1 MVGAESGAVAA
12 AREVFVVLAVVVFVA
27 FDFAADAAV
36 PDVAELVV
44 AFAALA
50 LVILLG
56 GVTSESII
64 TMVYEELRWCC
75 CCR

>member
-1 MVGAESGAVAA
+1 MVGARSGAVAA
-12 AREVFVVLAVVVFVA
+12 ARECFVVVLAVVVFVA

-44 AFAALA
+44 ALAALA

-56 GVTSESII
+56 GVTSESMF
-64 TMVYEELRWCC
+64 TLVCEELR
-75 CCR
+75 

>member
-1 MVGAESGAVAA
+1 MAA

-44 AFAALA
+44 ALAALA

-56 GVTSESII
+56 GVTSESMFI
-64 TMVYEELRWCC
+64 TLVCEGLR
-75 CCR
+75 

>member
-1 MVGAESGAVAA
+1 MVGARSGAVAA
-12 AREVFVVLAVVVFVA
+12 AREGFVVILAVVVFVA

-44 AFAALA
+44 ALAALA

-56 GVTSESII
+56 GVTSESMF
-64 TMVYEELRWCC
+64 TLVCEELR
-75 CCR
+75 